1 MPKHAQ
7 VQDFKVC
14 VLGGGAIQATLH
26 RNVSNDGGQTHQFQ
40 FVCMT
45 FLTKIYYNSINKMN
59 NI

>member
-45 FLTKIYYNSINKMN
+45 FLTKIYYNSIN
-59 NI
+59 